1 MICECVSVGGEG
13 GEGGRGGREGG
24 TGQIRNKRTFHRW
37 ETCGRILPVMVRV
50 NKKKSEGCS

>member
-37 ETCGRILPVMVRV
+37 ETCGRILPVVVKVRRV
-50 NKKKSEGCS
+50 